1 MEHNIKIEGK
11 VQLVFPDLV
20 RAAEIFAGAF
30 TKKVEIKEPGQVAPV
45 VAKAE
50 PVKQELPKEEKTVKN
65 TLGYDDTLVVENL
78 HYGQKKDGTVYT
90 KWQDMC
96 KALDKVDSDKAIA
109 VLAQYSENGKY
120 GGVKPADWDKVI
132 KACQDKSQPVVEQ
145 TGSTKIYTLEDV
157 RAIAREVQLN
167 KGKEVLAEVFNNF
180 NKSKLS
186 EFVENEYSALMEALQ
201 GVA

>member
-30 TKKVEIKEPGQVAPV
+30 TKKVEIKEPQQTAV

-50 PVKQELPKEEKTVKN
+50 PVKQELPKEEKTVKKE
-65 TLGYDDTLVVENL
+65 LGYDDTLVVKNL

-120 GGVKPADWDKVI
+120 GGVKPADWDKAI
-132 KACQDKSQPVVEQ
+132 KACQDKSQPVAEQVEP
-145 TGSTKIYTLEDV
+145 SKIYTLEDV

-186 EFVENEYSALMEALQ
+186 EFVETEYSALMEALQ